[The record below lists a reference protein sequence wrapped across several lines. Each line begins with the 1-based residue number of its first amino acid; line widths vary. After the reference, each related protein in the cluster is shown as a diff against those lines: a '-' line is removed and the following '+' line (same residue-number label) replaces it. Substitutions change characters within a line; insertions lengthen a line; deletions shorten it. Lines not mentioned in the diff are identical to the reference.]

1 MEYCNEVWKDV
12 QDYEGLYQVSNL
24 GRVKSVDRVV
34 HRNDGI
40 DMFRAGKIKNTHDN
54 GKGYLVVSL
63 YKHNKGQFKYVH
75 RLVAQAF
82 ITNPNNLPV
91 IDHLN
96 CNRADNKAVNL
107 EWVTYSENNYRSGA
121 VRHKNNW
128 SNPEYVA
135 NKVAKMPKNPGV
147 NKRKPVK
154 GTSLKTGL
162 SITFPSMR
170 AAAKKLNGYS
180 STICEAIRGNRPCYG
195 YEWEIIKT
203 E

>member
-24 GRVKSVDRVV
+24 GRVRSVDRIAY
-34 HRNDGI
+34 RSDGI
-40 DMFRAGKIKNTHDN
+40 KMFRAGKVLKLRRKDN
-54 GKGYLVVSL
+54 GYIVADLWKN
-63 YKHNKGQFKYVH
+63 NKGHGKYVH

-82 ITNPNNLPV
+82 VPNDYELPV

-96 CNRADNKAVNL
+96 CNRADNKAANL
-107 EWVTYSENNYRSGA
+107 EWVTYSENNRRAAA

-128 SNPEYVA
+128 NNPEYVA